1 MKIFALIGAL
11 LIALAL
17 ASCGGKSS
25 SDQNTNDQTSASAG
39 QESGGQGSAG
49 QGSGDS
55 TKTSVTTKEGGGGG
69 SGASQKPPRVIKVSA
84 KLPAISIPAGPPP
97 GHLVVK
103 DIKVGTGPLIRPR
116 AEISTR
122 YVAVSYRTGKAAE
135 VKWTH
140 PFNLQFSPG
149 LEIKGWEIG
158 LKGMK
163 VGGRRE
169 LIIPPKLA
177 YETETLVYV
186 IDLLSV
192 K

>member
-1 MKIFALIGAL
+1 MRIFALIGAL
-11 LIALAL
+11 LIALTL
-17 ASCGGKSS
+17 ASCGGQSS
-25 SDQNTNDQTSASAG
+25 SDQSTSDQTSAGQNSGDQSAK
-39 QESGGQGSAG
+39 S

-55 TKTSVTTKEGGGGG
+55 TKTSVTTKEGDAG
-69 SGASQKPPRVIKVSA
+69 SSDAAQKPPRVIKVSA
-84 KLPAISIPAGPPP
+84 KLPAVSIPSGPPP

-103 DIKVGTGPLIRPR
+103 DIKVGTGAPIQPR
-116 AEISTR
+116 SAISTR
-122 YVAVSYRTGKAAE
+122 YIALSYRTGKPVE
-135 VKWTH
+135 VKWAK
-140 PFNLQFSPG
+140 PFELQFSPG

-177 YETETLVYV
+177 YGTETLAYV

-192 K
+192 E